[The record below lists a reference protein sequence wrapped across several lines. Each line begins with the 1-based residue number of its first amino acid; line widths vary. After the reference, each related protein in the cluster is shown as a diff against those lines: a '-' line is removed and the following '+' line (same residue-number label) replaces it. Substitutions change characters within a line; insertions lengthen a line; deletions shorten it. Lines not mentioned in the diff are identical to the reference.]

1 MTKEKGFNMKE
12 FGYRNEKHGFR
23 FVVFL
28 VALLALCIV
37 LAVALFLQLSKDFK
51 NHNPGINQS
60 TMNGTED
67 GDNTGNA
74 GNTGNEG
81 QGGNEQD
88 FSTIYPVN
96 INNND
101 GKLVIVIDAGHD
113 AYHVGAEGHGVD
125 EEVAVLTIAKYCYE
139 ELLTYEGVEVYMSRT
154 DGTCPGGGKNA
165 QCTATKCNAT
175 RVENADDVDADLLVS
190 MHLNVLDDESFGGA
204 IVYYPNANYVDI
216 FNTWGE
222 ALSRQI
228 MDELVAVG
236 LADRGIRTQ
245 NSKDGS
251 LYPDESLADYYGIIR
266 GGKEAGILSIIIEHA
281 FVSNA
286 DDVNNFL
293 NSDAKLKELGIA
305 DATAIAKYYGLEKK

>member
-1 MTKEKGFNMKE
+1 MTKEKGFIMKE
-12 FGYRNEKHGFR
+12 FGYRNERHGFR
-23 FVVFL
+23 LVLFL
-28 VALLALCIV
+28 VALLALCVV
-37 LAVALFLQLSKDFK
+37 LAIALFLQLSKDFK

-60 TMNGTED
+60 TMNGT
-67 GDNTGNA
+67 GDDTDTGNSDNE
-74 GNTGNEG
+74 GTGN
-81 QGGNEQD
+81 GNSQD
-88 FSTIYPVN
+88 LSTIYPVN

-113 AYHVGAEGHGVD
+113 ACHVGAEGHGVD

-139 ELLTYEGVEVYMSRT
+139 ELLTYEGVEVYMTRM
-154 DGTCPGGGKNA
+154 DGTCPGGGKGG
-165 QCTATKCNAT
+165 ATKCNAT
-175 RVENADDVDADLLVS
+175 RVENADDLDADLLVS
-190 MHLNVLDDESFGGA
+190 LHLNVLDDESFGGA

-228 MDELVAVG
+228 MDELVGVG

-251 LYPDESLADYYGIIR
+251 LYPDDSLADYYGIIR
-266 GGKEAGILSIIIEHA
+266 GGKEAGILSVIVEHA

-293 NSDAKLKELGIA
+293 NSEQKLKELGIA

>member
-1 MTKEKGFNMKE
+1 MTKEKGFIMKE
-12 FGYRNEKHGFR
+12 FGYRNERHGFR
-23 FVVFL
+23 LVLFL
-28 VALLALCIV
+28 VILLALCVV
-37 LAVALFLQLSKDFK
+37 LAIALFLQLSKDFK

-60 TMNGTED
+60 TMNGT
-67 GDNTGNA
+67 GDDTDTGNSDNE
-74 GNTGNEG
+74 GTGND
-81 QGGNEQD
+81 NSQD
-88 FSTIYPVN
+88 LSTIYPVN

-139 ELLTYEGVEVYMSRT
+139 ELMKYEGVEVYMSRT
-154 DGTCPGGGKNA
+154 DGTCPGGGKA
-165 QCTATKCNAT
+165 EKCTATKCNAT
-175 RVENADDVDADLLVS
+175 RVENADALDADLLVS
-190 MHLNVLDDESFGGA
+190 LHLNVLEDESFGGA

-228 MDELVAVG
+228 MDELVGVG

-251 LYPDESLADYYGIIR
+251 LYPDDSLADYYGIIR
-266 GGKEAGILSIIIEHA
+266 GGKEAGILSVIVEHA

-293 NSDAKLKELGIA
+293 NSEQKLKELGIA